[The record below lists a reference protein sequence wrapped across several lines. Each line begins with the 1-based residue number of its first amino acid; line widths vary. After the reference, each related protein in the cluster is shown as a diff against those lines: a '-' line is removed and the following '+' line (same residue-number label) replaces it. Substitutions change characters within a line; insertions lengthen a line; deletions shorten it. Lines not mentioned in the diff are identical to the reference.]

1 LGGTNFVIA
10 FGVGGGE
17 EEGERDDVRKK
28 KGEDAE
34 LKAESMSGR
43 LHEKKRS

>member
-1 LGGTNFVIA
+1 MTTNIAIA

-43 LHEKKRS
+43 LHEKKTS